1 MKPVPDVKL
10 CFFRGWYWL
19 VVGEG
24 YQAELLAGTLP
35 PERTVEI
42 VDCADFAEV
51 EAAWEAPMPGTM
63 PWQIHPNIGDYYRE
77 TRCGG
82 KPKEERKRLR
92 AQRDLAVRGLPLRD
106 A

>member
-1 MKPVPDVKL
+1 MSALREYAGRFDSLGANEPL
-10 CFFRGWYWL
+10 L
-19 VVGEG
+19 VSRDEM
-24 YQAELLAGTLP
+24 
-35 PERTVEI
+35 
-42 VDCADFAEV
+42 
-51 EAAWEAPMPGTM
+51 EAAWESPVPGKT

-92 AQRDLAVRGLPLRD
+92 ARRDLAVRDLPLRD